1 MLKGSAFGHPNV
13 LTSGNAPSNPGVYSM
28 MLTGHSRLHTMQRQ
42 APEATS
48 VNFAFASW
56 IPAEDDGF
64 QFLNILWLNTK
75 SQPNPIGQARKSTHQ
90 HTMSLRQRLKDFRSK
105 HNKES
110 KVKNSR
116 PPKNTNVPP
125 EPTEK
130 PKGTTSSGE
139 SEDLWEEAEQRL
151 VKDERTAR
159 ILNEASQ
166 IVEESGLK
174 IGSPGTADHQ
184 QLGSFLNTQV
194 KELEDK
200 RWIIHF
206 GDHFI
211 RVRDQLTRIF
221 KNIIVLKDVINT
233 AASSSPPVAVAC
245 ASVTV
250 SLLVKLSAEAFCY
263 LITH

>member
-1 MLKGSAFGHPNV
+1 
-13 LTSGNAPSNPGVYSM
+13 
-28 MLTGHSRLHTMQRQ
+28 
-42 APEATS
+42 
-48 VNFAFASW
+48 
-56 IPAEDDGF
+56 
-64 QFLNILWLNTK
+64 
-75 SQPNPIGQARKSTHQ
+75 
-90 HTMSLRQRLKDFRSK
+90 MSLRQRLKDFRSK

-151 VKDERTAR
+151 VKDERTAW
-159 ILNEASQ
+159 ILKEASQ

-174 IGSPGTADHQ
+174 IGSPGMADHQ

-245 ASVTV
+245 ASMTV